1 MLLLLSYYCYCS
13 LTTATTL
20 YYTPFLS
27 FACFAVQLLLPNYYY
42 SAFLYLLLCYVSIS
56 LFSGS
61 TELLFSGYSSMLRAA
76 FGVDL
81 KQPKDLAQGQVG
93 ACYACSLP
101 LCCCLVLAVPALSI
115 FGACC
120 ACSTLCVFLGYF
132 SDHKGFQGLDLSSNR
147 VIVARHVTFDETS
160 FPFAKSRSPPPT
172 DDFDFLVE
180 FEPQVRLI
188 GLCVASGRT
197 SHNHGCTSF
206 CPHHASPSV
215 YIPWARYITQVYTL
229 VANLLP
235 SSAPPLCY
243 PPLLYFCHLS
253 YPLCLGSSS
262 CFFLH
267 LFLSMFVKQ
276 LFLFLPNLPSPLF
289 CQ

>member
-1 MLLLLSYYCYCS
+1 M
-13 LTTATTL
+13 
-20 YYTPFLS
+20 
-27 FACFAVQLLLPNYYY
+27 
-42 SAFLYLLLCYVSIS
+42 
-56 LFSGS
+56 
-61 TELLFSGYSSMLRAA
+61 
-76 FGVDL
+76 
-81 KQPKDLAQGQVG
+81 
-93 ACYACSLP
+93 
-101 LCCCLVLAVPALSI
+101 PALSI

-120 ACSTLCVFLGYF
+120 ASSTHCVFLGYF
-132 SDHKGFQGLDLSSNR
+132 SYHKGFRGLDLSSNR

-160 FPFAKSRSPPPT
+160 FPFAKSWSPPPT

-188 GLCVASGRT
+188 GLCVASGHA
-197 SHNHGCTSF
+197 SHNHGCASC

-253 YPLCLGSSS
+253 YPLCLGSSN
-262 CFFLH
+262 CFFTPFH
-267 LFLSMFVKQ
+267 LYV
-276 LFLFLPNLPSPLF
+276 
-289 CQ
+289 C